1 MNVQNAPRDAANAP
15 ICIDLGAWGVP
26 YVHYTNVLARRI
38 VPLRDDVRFPD
49 FFGGPAPHIFCA
61 TKEPNNQTQVAT
73 QPSAGVTGELEVNCF
88 MHPESVTP
96 ERTSAISNY

>member
-1 MNVQNAPRDAANAP
+1 MSITRMYSRV
-15 ICIDLGAWGVP
+15 VSF
-26 YVHYTNVLARRI
+26 
-38 VPLRDDVRFPD
+38 LRDDVRFPD

-73 QPSAGVTGELEVNCF
+73 QPSAGVTGELEVRCF

>member
-1 MNVQNAPRDAANAP
+1 MSITHECTRASF
-15 ICIDLGAWGVP
+15 
-26 YVHYTNVLARRI
+26 
-38 VPLRDDVRFPD
+38 LRDDVRFPD

-73 QPSAGVTGELEVNCF
+73 QPSAGVTGELEVHCF